1 MIIYIDG
8 KLDRDELDYDEALAN
23 PSADPYPSLEDILF
37 TWMLIGRYHGMS
49 AGKAAA

>member
-8 KLDRDELDYDEALAN
+8 KLDRDELTYDEALAN
-23 PSADPYPSLEDILF
+23 PSADPYPDLGGLLF
-37 TWMLIGRYHGMS
+37 WLLMGKYHGMS